1 MKSSP
6 RSDSSVTAPSSVRRR
21 SLFAGAA
28 AIGAAAAVLPV
39 MREVEDQPVAQ
50 AAPEPVVKPERGG
63 GYHASA
69 HVEHYY
75 KTARV

>member
-1 MKSSP
+1 MTSSP
-6 RSDSSVTAPSSVRRR
+6 RSDSSAAAPSSVRRR
-21 SLFAGAA
+21 SIFAGAA

-39 MREVEDQPVAQ
+39 VREVEVQPVAQ
-50 AAPEPVVKPERGG
+50 STPEPVAKPERGG

>member
-1 MKSSP
+1 MTSSP
-6 RSDSSVTAPSSVRRR
+6 RSVSPASAPSSVRRR
-21 SLFAGAA
+21 SIFAGAA

-39 MREVEDQPVAQ
+39 VREVEGQPAVQ
-50 AAPEPVVKPERGG
+50 ATPEPVVKPERGG